1 MASAVAVSPVEASA
15 TNILSQKLLT
25 EKDKMTNIE
34 IDKRIIHIFFQE
46 LLGGKDKSGTNI
58 LPQKLLAF
66 KKKWHFRIILITLML
81 ALHILVP
88 CVRHCKLI
96 SLYKHCPP
104 SFCKKLEFAIFN
116 LIH

>member
-46 LLGGKDKSGTNI
+46 LLCGKDKSGTNS
-58 LPQKLLAF
+58 LLQKLLAF
-66 KKKWHFRIILITLML
+66 KKNG
-81 ALHILVP
+81 
-88 CVRHCKLI
+88 I
-96 SLYKHCPP
+96 SGL
-104 SFCKKLEFAIFN
+104 S
-116 LIH
+116 

>member
-1 MASAVAVSPVEASA
+1 MEASA

-25 EKDKMTNIE
+25 EKDKMTIV
-34 IDKRIIHIFFQE
+34 KFIFSFLQK
-46 LLGGKDKSGTNI
+46 LLGGKDKSGPNV

-66 KKKWHFRIILITLML
+66 EKIAFQDYLDYPDACIAHISPLCAPLQTNFPLQTL
-81 ALHILVP
+81 P
-88 CVRHCKLI
+88 
-96 SLYKHCPP
+96 PP

>member
-1 MASAVAVSPVEASA
+1 MAVSPVEASA

-34 IDKRIIHIFFQE
+34 IDKRIYLFQK

-66 KKKWHFRIILITLML
+66 KKNG
-81 ALHILVP
+81 
-88 CVRHCKLI
+88 I
-96 SLYKHCPP
+96 SGL
-104 SFCKKLEFAIFN
+104 S
-116 LIH
+116 

>member
-58 LPQKLLAF
+58 LPQKLLTF
-66 KKKWHFRIILITLML
+66 KKMAFQDYLDYPDACIAHISPLCAPLQTNFPLQTLPPPLILQKARICNI
-81 ALHILVP
+81 
-88 CVRHCKLI
+88 
-96 SLYKHCPP
+96 
-104 SFCKKLEFAIFN
+104 
-116 LIH
+116 